1 MGVYETT
8 DDLVNEQV
16 EHYIQYA
23 AKHKNIPVAQARRET
38 MARFSPNG
46 ALHIPQIDTGAMLVS
61 EDNSDSRPLIWKPQT
76 RVYFDPIGCGF
87 VYARESA
94 SYQQVEKVS
103 TEEFQQA
110 VEDMGDEVYNFS
122 VSPEPEHVR
131 QLVKAAGE
139 LDLKFLWETANY
151 DGFKIINMHH
161 SGDAKLPE
169 WRMAFGL
176 LFSLKRGM
184 GKGSVAAVPIF
195 VRMKVL
201 TRLLVNGA
209 AYIVEDAEE

>member
-23 AKHKNIPVAQARRET
+23 ARHKNIPVAQARRET

-46 ALHIPQIDTGAMLVS
+46 ALHIPEIDTGAMLVA
-61 EDNSDSRPLIWKPQT
+61 EDDSDTRPLIWKPQM
-76 RVYFDPIGCGF
+76 RLYFDPIGCGF
-87 VYARESA
+87 MYARESA
-94 SYQQVEKVS
+94 NYQMVEESSTEKLQQVI
-103 TEEFQQA
+103 
-110 VEDMGDEVYNFS
+110 EDMGDEVYNLS

-131 QLVKAAGE
+131 QLVMAAGE
-139 LDLKFLWETANY
+139 LDLKFLRLTAEY
-151 DGFKIINMHH
+151 DGFKIINMHY

-201 TRLLVNGA
+201 TTLLMHGA
-209 AYIVEDAEE
+209 AYIVTEE

>member
-1 MGVYETT
+1 MSVYETT
-8 DDLVNEQV
+8 EDLVNEQV

-23 AKHKNIPVAQARRET
+23 AKHKGIPVAQARRET
-38 MARFSPNG
+38 MSRFSPNG
-46 ALHIPQIDTGAMLVS
+46 ALNIPQIDTGAMLVA
-61 EDNSDSRPLIWKPQT
+61 EDNSESRPLVWLPQM
-76 RVYFDPIGCGF
+76 RVYFDPVGCGY

-94 SYQQVEKVS
+94 SYQQVEGLS
-103 TEEFQQA
+103 TEEFQQ
-110 VEDMGDEVYNFS
+110 VIEDMGEDVYGLS
-122 VSPEPEHVR
+122 ISPEPEHVR

-139 LDLKFLWETANY
+139 LDLKFLRLTAQY
-151 DGFKIINMHH
+151 DGFKIINMHY

-184 GKGSVAAVPIF
+184 GNGSVAAVPIF

-201 TRLLVNGA
+201 TTLLMNGA
-209 AYIVEDAEE
+209 AYIVME

>member
-1 MGVYETT
+1 MSVYETT
-8 DDLVNEQV
+8 DDLVNDQV

-23 AKHKNIPVAQARRET
+23 ARHKNIPVAQARRET

-46 ALHIPQIDTGAMLVS
+46 ALNIPAIDTGEMLVT
-61 EDNSDSRPLIWKPQT
+61 EDNSENKPLVWVPKMK
-76 RVYFDPIGCGF
+76 VYFDPVGCGY

-94 SYQQVEKVS
+94 SYQQVEGLS
-103 TEEFQQA
+103 TEEFQHVLQ
-110 VEDMGDEVYNFS
+110 DMGDDLHRLS
-122 VSPEPEHVR
+122 ISSEPEHVR

-139 LDLKFLWETANY
+139 LDLKFLKLTAQY
-151 DGFKIINMHH
+151 DGFQIINMHY

-169 WRMAFGL
+169 WRMAFGV

-184 GKGSVAAVPIF
+184 GNGSVVAVPIF

-201 TRLLVNGA
+201 TALLMHGA
-209 AYIVEDAEE
+209 AYIVME

>member
-1 MGVYETT
+1 MSLYETT

-23 AKHKNIPVAQARRET
+23 ARHKGIPVAQARRET

-46 ALHIPQIDTGAMLVS
+46 ALNIPAIVTGEMLVA
-61 EDNSDSRPLIWKPQT
+61 EDNSENKPLVWVPKMK
-76 RVYFDPIGCGF
+76 VYFDPVGCGY
-87 VYARESA
+87 VYARESE
-94 SYQQVEKVS
+94 SYQQVEGLS
-103 TEEFQQA
+103 TEEFQQ
-110 VEDMGDEVYNFS
+110 VLQDMGNDLHRLS
-122 VSPEPEHVR
+122 ISPEPEHVR

-139 LDLKFLWETANY
+139 LDLKFLRLTAQY
-151 DGFKIINMHH
+151 DGFQIINMHY

-184 GKGSVAAVPIF
+184 GDGSVAAVPIF

-201 TRLLVNGA
+201 TTLLMNGA
-209 AYIVEDAEE
+209 AYIVME